1 MRRYATWLW
10 MHSAFSRA
18 RGYPAT
24 VALHEQRLAFANTT
38 AQPFGLWMSAS
49 ADYANFLPGTKDDET
64 IAYNIAANQA
74 DPVRWM
80 ASSSDLLLGT
90 LSQEFAAFG
99 GGLGDPI
106 TPSNTRIV
114 PQSGEGANGVQ
125 PVRIGTETVFVNR
138 TGRRVIS
145 LGGEGDTGAYAAT
158 DLNELA
164 GHLTLGAPV
173 TRLAWARNPAAL
185 LWALRAD
192 GALLS
197 LTYRREQQ
205 LYGWARHDLGGT
217 VESIAVIPS
226 ATGAH
231 DELWLVVR
239 RSVAGQLRRFIEIL
253 SPPFEP
259 TGPGDKASMCFLDAS
274 LRYEGTAVTSVSGLA
289 HLEGAEVQVMIDG
302 AMHPSRIVTGGG
314 IDLETAGSS
323 ICVGLGYTST
333 LRSLHL
339 DLTPQGFV
347 QDRARRILRM
357 SIRVLNALGGEAG
370 TDDMMQ
376 ELVRRDQGDR
386 MDASPPLFTG
396 DIDILPPST
405 HDTTPQLTI
414 RQREPLP
421 LDILSVTTVLQVGEA

>member
-1 MRRYATWLW
+1 